1 MERNQTRA
9 EAVTGPFSAELMR
22 LDEKQPDDADMKE
35 GLLLLP
41 GHWLLCQTAASQGGA
56 STATSD

>member
-22 LDEKQPDDADMKE
+22 LDSKQPKCTEMKE
-35 GLLLLP
+35 SSLFLP
-41 GHWLLCQTAASQGGA
+41 GH
-56 STATSD
+56 